1 MAMVLAILAGGC
13 ASPQLP
19 ETPVPQPLP
28 GERAPTAAEPAP
40 GVSEPAL
47 APLPREPARRLALLL
62 PLSGAQRGPAEAL
75 RDGFI
80 AAYLADGEP
89 ERRPALLILD
99 EESPSPAGAYQAALD
114 QGAQIIVGP
123 LLKTSVA
130 QVLPQA
136 GAVTTIALN
145 QLDAGIET
153 PWNFYQFSLAPEDEA
168 REAAARAAADG
179 RYRALALA
187 PDNEWGRRVLGAF
200 LPAIEA
206 QGGSLLAY
214 RLYDPRETDF
224 TAQIQRLLLV
234 DESRDRHR
242 QLSANL
248 GVNLGFEPRRRT
260 DVDFIFLAANVAN
273 GRMLWPQLRF
283 LYAGDIPTYATSAIH
298 IPGGGGDMDLDGIMF
313 TDVPAVLGTSPQ
325 AQGLREAIVTRWP
338 AGSVG
343 LMRFHA
349 MGFDAYALAKA
360 ASVGAELRLT
370 GLTGRLQ
377 ADAGRRI
384 ERRTDWAEFRNGGIT
399 PLPAR

>member
-1 MAMVLAILAGGC
+1 M
-13 ASPQLP
+13 
-19 ETPVPQPLP
+19 
-28 GERAPTAAEPAP
+28 
-40 GVSEPAL
+40 
-47 APLPREPARRLALLL
+47 RRMALLL
-62 PLSGAQRGPAEAL
+62 PLSGAQRAPAEAL

-80 AAYLADGEP
+80 AAYLADGAP
-89 ERRPALLILD
+89 ERRPTLLILD
-99 EESPSPAGAYQAALD
+99 EESQGAAGAYQTALD
-114 QGAQIIVGP
+114 QSAQIIVGP

-130 QVLPQA
+130 EVLPKA
-136 GAVTTIALN
+136 GTVTTIALN
-145 QLDAGIET
+145 QLDAGVET

-187 PDNEWGRRVLGAF
+187 PDNDWGRRVLGAF

-242 QLSANL
+242 RLSANL

-260 DVDFIFLAANVAN
+260 DVDFIFLAANGAS
-273 GRMLWPQLRF
+273 GRLLWPQLRF

-313 TDVPAVLGTSPQ
+313 TDAPAVLGTTAQ
-325 AQGLREAIVTRWP
+325 AQALREAVVNRWP
-338 AGSVG
+338 AGSLG
-343 LMRFHA
+343 LMRFYA

-360 ASVGAELRLT
+360 ASVGAELRLA
-370 GLTGRLQ
+370 GLTGRLR
-377 ADAGRRI
+377 ADAERRI